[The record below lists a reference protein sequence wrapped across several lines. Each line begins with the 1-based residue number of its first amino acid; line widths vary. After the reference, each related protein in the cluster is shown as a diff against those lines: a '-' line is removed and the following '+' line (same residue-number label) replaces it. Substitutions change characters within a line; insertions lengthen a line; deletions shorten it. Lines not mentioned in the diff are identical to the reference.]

1 MDNLIRIT
9 KNITFEDLKLGLK
22 SAIDVYEEQMRS
34 WLFRPIE
41 QLAADKV
48 NTFENGYAMLGLELL
63 FFEPHGKYLSG
74 DTIDKS
80 GDCFRFGL
88 DPFLAYM
95 EQQNLIDPQV
105 LAKLRATN
113 FYRISRCGIFHDLTI
128 KSGLLID
135 SIHMQ
140 ETKVFYSNPMSN
152 GLLVSPW
159 NFLVAEK
166 NYFDNYIRELRI
178 DNTTEKYRNFETT
191 FNNLFQY

>member
-1 MDNLIRIT
+1 MDSLIRIT
-9 KNITFEDLKLGLK
+9 KNITFGDLRSGRK
-22 SAIDVYEEQMRS
+22 SPIDVYEEQMNS

-41 QLAADKV
+41 QLASDKK
-48 NTFENGYAMLGLELL
+48 NNFENGYAMLGLELL

-74 DTIDKS
+74 DTIGKS

-88 DPFLAYM
+88 DPFLIYL
-95 EQQNLIDPQV
+95 EQHNLIDTTV
-105 LAKLRATN
+105 LQKLKATN
-113 FYRISRCGIFHDLTI
+113 FYKISRCGIFHDLTI

-140 ETKVFYSNPMSN
+140 KSKVFYDSPVNN

-159 NFLVAEK
+159 NFLTAEID
-166 NYFDNYIRELRI
+166 YFSTYIKELRT
-178 DNTTEKYRNFETT
+178 DNTNTKYANFQTT